1 METIDV
7 SQLYNEA
14 SLTKILKN
22 VPADNSS
29 WTDVDRKKHDPVA
42 IALKQASIIKT
53 LTAAVVALEKGNLR
67 VITAP
72 GKMKR
77 KLKDAI

>member
-1 METIDV
+1 MG
-7 SQLYNEA
+7 
-14 SLTKILKN
+14 TKDRTSVN
-22 VPADNSS
+22 
-29 WTDVDRKKHDPVA
+29 RKKHDPVA

-53 LTAAVVALEKGNLR
+53 LTAAVVALENGTMR

-72 GKMKR
+72 GRMKR